1 MPRLVGKRANPSPA
15 IALILLAI
23 VATGVSLEYFG
34 YINAVPGFGNA
45 VPGFGRLER
54 YESQ

>member
-34 YINAVPGFGNA
+34 YINAVPGFG
-45 VPGFGRLER
+45 RLER